1 MLKSALSMDSTF
13 FSLRPGE
20 CAEAASVS
28 HKRKTYSYI
37 PVNCLINLKSFSL
50 KHIASVFADK
60 YKQIYGGVP
69 SDPYFFPILLY
80 FFQNV

>member
-28 HKRKTYSYI
+28 HKRKTSSYI
-37 PVNCLINLKSFSL
+37 PVNYLINVKSFSL

-60 YKQIYGGVP
+60 YN
-69 SDPYFFPILLY
+69 FFLFCYI
-80 FFQNV
+80 FFRMFDLVTI